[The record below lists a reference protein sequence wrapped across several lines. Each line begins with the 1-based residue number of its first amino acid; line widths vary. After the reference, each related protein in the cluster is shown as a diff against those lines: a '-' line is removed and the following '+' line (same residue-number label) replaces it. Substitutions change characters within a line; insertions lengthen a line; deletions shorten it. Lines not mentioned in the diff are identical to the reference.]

1 MVRTER
7 LDLLVAYTKTLL
19 INKLKQSFCQLLVW
33 RRVVYGRFAR
43 IPASF
48 FNAIW
53 ASPLSDLAHH
63 LFYDK
68 SPPWHIANSRIHPL
82 PNTHPVLTK

>member
-48 FNAIW
+48 FNA
-53 ASPLSDLAHH
+53 
-63 LFYDK
+63 K
-68 SPPWHIANSRIHPL
+68 N
-82 PNTHPVLTK
+82 V